1 MIGGNVFSIMF
12 GRNLDAH
19 APSEPATNATLSS
32 FSNSALNSTLDSTL
46 PSLLARA
53 EAIPSSDSSHQCLQG
68 RECYAGS
75 LMLTIAACT
84 CALALSV
91 YAAWRD
97 WRSERRRERLLRVPH
112 VHVHAPEVVW
122 DEEE

>member
-1 MIGGNVFSIMF
+1 MIGGNIFSIMF

-19 APSEPATNATLSS
+19 APAEPAANSTLSS
-32 FSNSALNSTLDSTL
+32 LSPFNSTLNSTL
-46 PSLLARA
+46 PSMLARA
-53 EAIPSSDSSHQCLQG
+53 GPGLPSDSSHQCLQG

-75 LMLTIAACT
+75 LVLTIAACT

-91 YAAWRD
+91 VAAWRD
-97 WRSERRRERLLRVPH
+97 WRSERRREALLRAPH

-122 DEEE
+122 DAEE